1 MWFFTL
7 HYSITSVIGAE
18 YMCWENVIITK
29 FHSFSPF
36 FVKKSVH
43 KISICTREKKNGP
56 ELTFI
61 FPAVQM
67 KFVLLLHTCNQASLF
82 LENFVGK
89 RLFIETGDCS
99 SKSSKFS
106 RMSCLTAVTHFNQT
120 HLSHELFLPL

>member
-1 MWFFTL
+1 MVFYPAL
-7 HYSITSVIGAE
+7 LDNVCDRCRIHVLG
-18 YMCWENVIITK
+18 NVIITK

-61 FPAVQM
+61 FPAVQT

-82 LENFVGK
+82 LENFGGK
-89 RLFIETGDCS
+89 RLFIETGD
-99 SKSSKFS
+99 
-106 RMSCLTAVTHFNQT
+106 
-120 HLSHELFLPL
+120 